1 MLEFNL
7 ISYNLMKSHALF
19 DCIRCVSR
27 IHRLQ
32 EIEDLCGLHGTVTVY
47 GCKTLALL
55 RSDSFNF
62 IVLKDTSM
70 EVTTYS
76 FRSCIRGYHVCKDI
90 WDSVVGEVLDCEV
103 RLV

>member
-1 MLEFNL
+1 
-7 ISYNLMKSHALF
+7 MKSHALF

-32 EIEDLCGLHGTVTVY
+32 EIEDLCGLHCTVTVY

-55 RSDSFNF
+55 RIDSFNF

-70 EVTTYS
+70 EATTYS
-76 FRSCIRGYHVCKDI
+76 FRSCIRGYHVYKDI